1 MGRYRY
7 DAESGDIEVLCGNG
21 NVESNGMYV
30 DYSSTSTIASS
41 FNGNVITFIGATSD
55 CNGFSGEYSSGTQF
69 DYYKFAASELCV
81 AVVPPPVDTPPTPPV
96 DAPQPVPPPPAND
109 GDSGASAIFPG
120 ESDATAPT
128 SPVST
133 TVVGL
138 AGAGVVG
145 FFAFFAVAIGLN
157 NTKGEEQL
165 PTVASLVDNEMDTIA
180 HESPIFNAQPDAA
193 QNIIHG

>member
-1 MGRYRY
+1 MG
-7 DAESGDIEVLCGNG
+7 
-21 NVESNGMYV
+21 
-30 DYSSTSTIASS
+30 
-41 FNGNVITFIGATSD
+41 ITFIGATSD

-69 DYYKFAASELCV
+69 DCYKFAASELCV
-81 AVVPPPVDTPPTPPV
+81 AVVPPPVDTPPSPP
-96 DAPQPVPPPPAND
+96 APPPPAND

-145 FFAFFAVAIGLN
+145 FFAFFAVAIVLN

-193 QNIIHG
+193 